1 MGGVGFV
8 PEERESLISAA
19 ILAPSMHNTQPWRF
33 RFRGWTVEVHRDPTR
48 ELPVEDP
55 ERRMSLI
62 GAGAAL
68 FNLRVAVAHLGYR
81 ASVDLRVDPSST
93 LVAVLRA
100 DAHGAGRRLAYLHPY
115 LAVRHTNRQPFTERR
130 LSYSTR
136 ALLSTAASAEGG
148 NLSWIDDPSRRWWLL
163 TLVAD
168 ANLAD
173 ATDPA
178 RRAERAQW
186 VGGDRARDGI
196 PSVSLGPRPTRPSTP
211 IRDLGARREDRRRLR
226 GSFEDDSELA
236 MLWTRRDT
244 PKDWVAAGQA
254 LEHVLL
260 AATVHGVATS
270 LLTQAVEHRD
280 LRWLQR
286 DPLGPWT
293 EPQALIRFGYGP
305 AVPPT
310 PRRAPAD
317 FVDSPERG
325 AT

>member
-1 MGGVGFV
+1 
-8 PEERESLISAA
+8 
-19 ILAPSMHNTQPWRF
+19 
-33 RFRGWTVEVHRDPTR
+33 
-48 ELPVEDP
+48 
-55 ERRMSLI
+55 
-62 GAGAAL
+62 
-68 FNLRVAVAHLGYR
+68 
-81 ASVDLRVDPSST
+81 
-93 LVAVLRA
+93 
-100 DAHGAGRRLAYLHPY
+100 
-115 LAVRHTNRQPFTERR
+115 
-130 LSYSTR
+130 
-136 ALLSTAASAEGG
+136 
-148 NLSWIDDPSRRWWLL
+148 
-163 TLVAD
+163 
-168 ANLAD
+168 
-173 ATDPA
+173 
-178 RRAERAQW
+178 
-186 VGGDRARDGI
+186 
-196 PSVSLGPRPTRPSTP
+196 
-211 IRDLGARREDRRRLR
+211 
-226 GSFEDDSELA
+226 